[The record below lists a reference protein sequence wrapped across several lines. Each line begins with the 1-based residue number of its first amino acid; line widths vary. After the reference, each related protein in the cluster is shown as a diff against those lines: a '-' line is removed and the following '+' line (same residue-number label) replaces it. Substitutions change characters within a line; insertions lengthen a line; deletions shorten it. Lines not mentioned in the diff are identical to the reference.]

1 MAGNVIVGM
10 GENGLPAERFHIKGI
25 HVCNYSPFRHQA
37 ASLGRNASGRSI
49 ESWRWVLT
57 KRYIFLPTTVVE
69 APTSFGG
76 TSPEVFL
83 QKVVRS

>member
-1 MAGNVIVGM
+1 M
-10 GENGLPAERFHIKGI
+10 
-25 HVCNYSPFRHQA
+25 
-37 ASLGRNASGRSI
+37 
-49 ESWRWVLT
+49 LT

-83 QKVVRS
+83 QKVVRSYMEWSMADEGRAVGSCLI

>member
-1 MAGNVIVGM
+1 M
-10 GENGLPAERFHIKGI
+10 EH
-25 HVCNYSPFRHQA
+25 
-37 ASLGRNASGRSI
+37 
-49 ESWRWVLT
+49 ESWKWVLT

-83 QKVVRS
+83 QKVVRSYMEWSMADEGRSRQLLI